1 MPTQGQVPLS
11 KLALSVRRPRIF
23 YGWWVVAAGAGSQAL
38 TSALAGQGFGLY
50 FVALQKEFGWSRTLL
65 AGAFSFTRLE
75 GAVIGPVEGFLV
87 DRLGPRRVMLVG
99 FAVCGLGFLLFSFT
113 RSPLTFY
120 LSFLVI
126 SFGTSLAGYIPV
138 TAAANNWFIRKR
150 ALAMAVAQ
158 SGASLGGLL
167 VPVLA
172 LSLAAA
178 GWRQTAVGA
187 AALVFVG
194 GVLLASRMRT
204 RPEDYGLLPDGETR
218 PDGPQDST
226 AVPRRPAAAMARDFT
241 AAEALRTRAFWL
253 LSIAHSFSIVALT
266 AATVHQIPYMVSGL
280 GMSTQAAA
288 AVVALFTGVQLV
300 AQLGCGLVGDRINK
314 RYAIAALTLGQGVA
328 LAVLGLLHSLA
339 GPLLFAVLL
348 GACWGARMPLILAI
362 RGDYFGRKSY
372 ATIAG
377 WLNATLAA
385 GSMVG
390 PVLAGV
396 LADRLGTYN
405 PVFLILSVLP
415 AVGAGLFF
423 LAKAPV
429 PGTASVQ
436 TSALP

>member
-1 MPTQGQVPLS
+1 
-11 KLALSVRRPRIF
+11 
-23 YGWWVVAAGAGSQAL
+23 
-38 TSALAGQGFGLY
+38 
-50 FVALQKEFGWSRTLL
+50 
-65 AGAFSFTRLE
+65 
-75 GAVIGPVEGFLV
+75 
-87 DRLGPRRVMLVG
+87 
-99 FAVCGLGFLLFSFT
+99 
-113 RSPLTFY
+113 
-120 LSFLVI
+120 
-126 SFGTSLAGYIPV
+126 
-138 TAAANNWFIRKR
+138 
-150 ALAMAVAQ
+150 
-158 SGASLGGLL
+158 
-167 VPVLA
+167 VLA